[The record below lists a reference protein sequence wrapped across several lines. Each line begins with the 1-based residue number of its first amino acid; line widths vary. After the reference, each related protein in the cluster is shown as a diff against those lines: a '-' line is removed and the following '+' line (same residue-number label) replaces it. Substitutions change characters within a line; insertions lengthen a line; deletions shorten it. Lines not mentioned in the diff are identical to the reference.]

1 MADKPRVLMVAV
13 SRQARKVTEHLRAF
27 HPELDVAL
35 YLSRKKAVD
44 YFFPKR
50 RKHADYIIPSV
61 ATMRPR
67 RGRQGYLMKHRI
79 YSGVL
84 AEALSEEQLKSFY
97 EFLFHFSDQMV
108 RASRDWRPKGHRL
121 SALHEYMDYIHLA
134 SDLIAHKIKEY
145 SVDTVIFMSLPHLAW
160 DLITF
165 QIAKSLGLR
174 TIVLSQSL
182 LPGYFFSAAS
192 HMDFG
197 QLDWSKLTQA
207 SKPYQINQHDNQ
219 KHFYM
224 KDITQWQGE
233 YGRLTISD
241 GFDILR
247 YICFKEPALLMN
259 WSALK
264 IFLKQLKYVKQRF
277 PSWRDPFSHYFLRRN
292 LNYFLDIIRFE
303 RQEIDWSQDYIYF
316 PLQLQPE
323 ASTSALGGMYVDQ
336 ALAIEHLS
344 KILPESC
351 KIYVKE
357 NPKQQS
363 FMRHALFFHRLCR
376 VKNVVIVPS
385 YTDTNQLLD
394 HAVFTATIS
403 GTVGWESICKGK
415 NVVTFGSAWYN
426 SFPGVFPFSFEL
438 SFDHIRRN
446 VIDHAAL
453 ERTVGRFIA
462 HLPKGIIDLAYV
474 EQLQTFDPE
483 ENLRLISTYIVDIVL
498 KRKELVFSS

>member
-1 MADKPRVLMVAV
+1 VDKPRVLMVAV
-13 SRQARKVTEHLRAF
+13 SRYSREVTEYLKAVHQ
-27 HPELDVAL
+27 EIDVVL
-35 YLSRKKAVD
+35 YFSRKELAD
-44 YFFPKR
+44 YIFPKR
-50 RKHADYIIPSV
+50 KKHADYIIPSV

-67 RGRQGYLMKHRI
+67 RGRQGYLMKRHV

-84 AEALSEEQLKSFY
+84 AQMLSEGQLKFFY

-108 RASRDWRPKGHRL
+108 RASRDWRSKGHKL
-121 SALHEYMDYIHLA
+121 SSLHEYMDYIHLA
-134 SDLIAHKIKEY
+134 SDLIAHKINKY
-145 SVDTVIFMSLPHLAW
+145 QVDTVIFMSLPHLAW

-165 QIAKSLGLR
+165 QIAKLLGIR
-174 TIVLSQSL
+174 TIVFSQSL

-197 QLDWSKLTQA
+197 KLDWSKLSHVSQ
-207 SKPYQINQHDNQ
+207 PYQINKHKNQ

-224 KDITQWQGE
+224 RDVTQWQGE
-233 YGRLTISD
+233 YGQLTVSD
-241 GFDILR
+241 SIDILW
-247 YICFKEPALLMN
+247 YICFKEPALLID
-259 WSALK
+259 WPALK
-264 IFLKQLKYVKQRF
+264 IFLKQLRSIKQRF

-303 RQEIDWSQDYIYF
+303 RQEIDWSQHYVYF

-376 VKNVVIVPS
+376 IKQVVIVPS

-415 NVVTFGSAWYN
+415 NVVTFGSVWYN
-426 SFPGVFPFSFEL
+426 SFPGVFPFSFNL
-438 SFDHIRRN
+438 SFDQIRHN
-446 VIDHAAL
+446 VIDHDAL
-453 ERTVGRFIA
+453 ERTVGRFITYI
-462 HLPKGIIDLAYV
+462 PKGIIDLAYV
-474 EQLQTFDPE
+474 EQLQTFDSK
-483 ENLRLISTYIVDIVL
+483 ENLRLISTYIVDVVL
-498 KRKELVFSS
+498 KRKDLVFS